1 MKNFHFLNTLPA
13 EGHDRFRRIHNT
25 TGGTTGSGN
34 PIDRT
39 VAMPQSSVAN
49 LELGKFALK
58 KVLLIVAVV
67 FATVLLV
74 TFVRAAGE
82 WQQIGQTEAGDKV
95 SVSSVRILRNQQRS
109 ALVRVEYKE
118 PAHLPQGGPFTELRA
133 RVRFDCSSGSA
144 VPTAEWLYTR
154 DQSGHFVVSK
164 KANHD
169 ELFGKAPE
177 GGFADLV
184 RDNVCSPRK

>member
-1 MKNFHFLNTLPA
+1 ML
-13 EGHDRFRRIHNT
+13 
-25 TGGTTGSGN
+25 
-34 PIDRT
+34 
-39 VAMPQSSVAN
+39 QSSVAN
-49 LELGKFALK
+49 WRLGKFALK
-58 KVLLIVAVV
+58 KALLIVAVV
-67 FATVLLV
+67 FVTVLLV

-82 WQQIGQTEAGDKV
+82 WQEIGQTEAVDKV
-95 SVSSVRILRNQQRS
+95 SVSSVRVLRNHQRS

-118 PAHLPQGGPFTELRA
+118 PAHFPQGGPFIELRA

-144 VPTAEWLYTR
+144 VPTTEWLYTR
-154 DQSGHFVVSK
+154 DHSGHFVVSK

-184 RDNVCSPRK
+184 RVNVCNQTK